1 MNDLTLKYVSL
12 IEWCGKEPFHE
23 ILYTKPIIL
32 SQELNGNL
40 LTVNPCLRQLILT
53 GVGHGD

>member
-53 GVGHGD
+53 